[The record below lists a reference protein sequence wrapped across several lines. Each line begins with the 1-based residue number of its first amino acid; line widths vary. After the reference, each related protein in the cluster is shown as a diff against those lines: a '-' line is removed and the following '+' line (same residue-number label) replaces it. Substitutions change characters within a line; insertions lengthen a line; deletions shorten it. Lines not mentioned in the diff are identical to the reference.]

1 MAVAAAAAGI
11 AVEWA
16 AAVVRYV
23 HLSCKVE
30 CEVVVVVVDDA
41 VEIAVVAVDVVVVDV
56 ATGVVVRVAELV
68 VV

>member
-30 CEVVVVVVDDA
+30 CEVVVVVDDA